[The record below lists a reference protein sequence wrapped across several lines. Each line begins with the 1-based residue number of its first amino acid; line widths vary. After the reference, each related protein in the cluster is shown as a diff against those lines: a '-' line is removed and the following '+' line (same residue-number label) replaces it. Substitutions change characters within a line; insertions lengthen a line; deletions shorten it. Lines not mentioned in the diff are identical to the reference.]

1 MGMEWYVVRR
11 VAWAVVA
18 TWIAVS
24 LTFGL
29 LVVSPNPGADA
40 AAAQAASQ
48 GLSPQQ
54 ARDRYLSERGLD
66 RPFIEQYTDYV
77 VDVFTLHWGY
87 SISRDEPVTR
97 AIGQAW
103 VYSVQYFVP
112 AVLISVLLG
121 YGIGLYTA
129 LHRYS
134 LADYLGSVVA
144 YFGISIP
151 NFWFAVVL
159 ILVVGVWF
167 RSAEVFGVS
176 LAPLSLR
183 TFYDA
188 GLPTFSVANAKQLV
202 LPVVV
207 LSTASIA
214 SQMRYSRAQA
224 MEYAHSAFVKTA
236 RAKGASEWRILTRHV
251 LRVALVPLSTIL
263 IVDVLAVLFAGSFV
277 IELVF
282 GIPGLGALALSA
294 IRQNDT
300 PLVLATTLIPV
311 FIAIVGNLL
320 QDLAYVVLDPR
331 IEYGDR

>member
-1 MGMEWYVVRR
+1 MKWYVVRR
-11 VAWAVVA
+11 LAWAVLA

-29 LVVSPNPGADA
+29 LVVSPDPGADA

-48 GLSPQQ
+48 GLDPQQ
-54 ARDRYLSERGLD
+54 ARDRYLTQRGLD
-66 RPFIEQYTDYV
+66 RPIGVQYADYV
-77 VDVFTLHWGY
+77 VDVLTLHWGH
-87 SISRDEPVTR
+87 SVSQDEPVTQ
-97 AIGQAW
+97 AISEAW
-103 VYSVQYFVP
+103 LYSVQYFAP
-112 AVLISVLLG
+112 AILISVVVG
-121 YGIGLYTA
+121 YGIGLYSA
-129 LHRYS
+129 LNRYS
-134 LADYLGSVVA
+134 LTDYLGSVVA

-151 NFWFAVVL
+151 NFWFAIVL

-167 RSAEVFGVS
+167 RSAEVLGVS

-188 GLPTFSVANAKQLV
+188 SVPTLSVDNAKQLI

-224 MEYAHSAFVKTA
+224 LEYVRAPFVKTA

-277 IELVF
+277 VEVVF
-282 GIPGLGALALSA
+282 GIPGLGLLALDA
-294 IRQNDT
+294 ISRNDT

-311 FIAIVGNLL
+311 FIAIVGNLA

-331 IEYGDR
+331 IDYGDR